1 MTADLSLDT
10 ATDDDLLARV
20 AAGQA
25 EAFAALFR
33 RRQAGVYR
41 FALHMTGIPA
51 VAEDVTQE
59 VFLAVM
65 RDAGRYERGRS
76 VAAWLCGIA
85 RNHALRRLQ
94 KDRTVV
100 PLDDD
105 AEDLGPHAPDADPL
119 ADLTRAEGIDALRRA
134 VLGLPVQYREAVV
147 LCDLQEMSYID
158 AAVALGCAVGTVR
171 SRLHRGRRLL
181 AGRLRQPDAV
191 AEPAAPRGL
200 ATRAIRGIA

>member
-1 MTADLSLDT
+1 
-10 ATDDDLLARV
+10 
-20 AAGQA
+20 
-25 EAFAALFR
+25 
-33 RRQAGVYR
+33 
-41 FALHMTGIPA
+41 MTGMPA
-51 VAEDVTQE
+51 VADDVTQE
-59 VFLAVM
+59 VFLAVI

-105 AEDLGPHAPDADPL
+105 AAELGPPAPDTDPL

-147 LCDLQEMSYID
+147 LCDLQEMSYAD
-158 AAVALGCAVGTVR
+158 AAAALGCAMGTVR

-181 AGRLRQPDAV
+181 AGMLRQPDAV
-191 AEPAAPRGL
+191 AEPVATRGL